1 MLHISRMG
9 QKVKSI
15 IADMWRKFKNG
26 YWFKIRP
33 WLGVNY
39 KLYGKGH
46 FRLYQLFI
54 FYVKPLLMEPNIGG
68 LFHLTSRESKY
79 SLIKF
84 ILGDPF
90 RH

>member
-33 WLGVNY
+33 WLWLNY
-39 KLYGKGH
+39 KLYGKG
-46 FRLYQLFI
+46 FAGCIICLYF
-54 FYVKPLLMEPNIGG
+54 M
-68 LFHLTSRESKY
+68 
-79 SLIKF
+79 
-84 ILGDPF
+84 
-90 RH
+90 